1 MALALLTFQID
12 VVFAPPP
19 TCSPLVKQV
28 TQPRRVMQL
37 IKTSLSLAKP
47 PPVYFILL
55 FSFDHTTL
63 HWLPLPILPTVDCF
77 GGAPSTTAVV
87 HKLLFRPVSS
97 RETWAETPSVGRLGT
112 SFPDLCE
119 IVQMGQIPKPPWVV
133 LSQCDCTMVLG
144 SCGLNLVSSLPF
156 QLSAENVANK

>member
-1 MALALLTFQID
+1 MGAPSGQIQARKTVALALLTFRID

-87 HKLLFRPVSS
+87 HKLLFRPISS
-97 RETWAETPSVGRLGT
+97 GEPVLKHHQLADWVQASLISVR
-112 SFPDLCE
+112 
-119 IVQMGQIPKPPWVV
+119 
-133 LSQCDCTMVLG
+133 
-144 SCGLNLVSSLPF
+144 
-156 QLSAENVANK
+156 